1 MLRAGLTGNIG
12 SGKSAVAA
20 IFSSIGIPVFNAD
33 NESRKFLKLP
43 HVIDSFTEFFGT
55 EIMVDGVVNNKRL
68 ASLVFSNRDA
78 LDRLNHLLH
87 PLVMKE
93 FTAWQALNGM
103 SPYVIMEAAI
113 LFESGYAKEF
123 DYIIAVSCG
132 EETAVERVI
141 KRDGLSRELVM
152 ERMNQQM
159 NNEDKTGM
167 SDFVIINDGS
177 QLIIPQVISIHKQIL
192 QRIGK

>member
-20 IFSSIGIPVFNAD
+20 VFSSIGIPVFNAD

-43 HVIDSFTEFFGT
+43 DVIDSLTELFGA
-55 EIMVDGVVNNKRL
+55 EILGNGVINNKRL
-68 ASLVFSNRDA
+68 ASLVFGNRKA
-78 LDRLNHLLH
+78 LDCLNHLLH

-93 FTAWQALNGM
+93 FTAWQALNRL

-123 DYIIAVSCG
+123 DYIIHVSCG

-141 KRDGLSRELVM
+141 KRDGLSKELVM
-152 ERMNQQM
+152 ERMNHQM
-159 NNEDKTGM
+159 KNEDKARM

-177 QLIIPQVISIHKQIL
+177 QLIIPQVISIHKQL
-192 QRIGK
+192 LERIV